1 MTEKEFDYRSIKIL
15 AFIVPVMFIVT
26 GLKYG
31 GIFLAL
37 ILKGGSLE
45 LTIFMN
51 STGINLL
58 FYGLECLFTISL
70 YVTLFRIPD
79 VSSRWNAACIL
90 LLISL
95 IGEVFLRILEWQSSF
110 LEDEAVNQ
118 VVIVT
123 LGAIPELLRTIG
135 VICFL
140 EGVRKQ
146 YVKMGQSQENRNRWT
161 GGYSLWLIGL
171 GIMTVSV
178 PVFSLILIL
187 GTESLI
193 ILLRWLGFA
202 EALFYLFISVPMGLA
217 IRRFCQEYYLYRYNH
232 G

>member
-15 AFIVPVMFIVT
+15 AFIVPVLFIVT

-37 ILKGGSLE
+37 ILNKGSLE

-51 STGINLL
+51 CTGINLL
-58 FYGLECLFTISL
+58 FYGLECLLTIGL
-70 YVTLFRIPD
+70 YVTLFRVPD
-79 VSSRWNAACIL
+79 VSSRWNASCII

-95 IGEVFLRILEWQSSF
+95 IGEVFLRLLEWQSTF

-123 LGAIPELLRTIG
+123 LGAIPELLRAIG
-135 VICFL
+135 VILFH

-146 YVKMGQSQENRNRWT
+146 YVKMGQTKEERDRWI
-161 GGYSLWLIGL
+161 GGYSLWLTAF
-171 GIMTVSV
+171 GIMIVSM
-178 PVFSLILIL
+178 PVFLLILIL
-187 GTESLI
+187 GTESMI
-193 ILLRWLGFA
+193 TLLRWFGFC
-202 EALFYLFISVPMGLA
+202 EAFFYLCISVPMGLA
-217 IRRFCQEYYLYRYNH
+217 IRRFCREYYLYRYNH